1 MTVWERVCDIEGRA
15 KDEILCVLSEFVDGH
30 GGDYH
35 FGKGTTLVTSQN
47 DLIFLTSIYK
57 DNEDYL
63 LEYQPECGDYE
74 SVYLSDL
81 ELSMLVKIAG
91 EINE

>member
-1 MTVWERVCDIEGRA
+1 MTVWERVNDIAESA
-15 KDEILCVLSEFVDGH
+15 KDEILCVLSEFADEHDGN
-30 GGDYH
+30 YS
-35 FGKGTTLVTSQN
+35 FGEGTTLVTGQN
-47 DLIFLTSIYK
+47 DLMFPTSIYK

-63 LEYQPECGDYE
+63 FEYQPECGDYE

-81 ELSMLVKIAG
+81 ELSMLIKIAG